1 MKTLKTMFVAGW
13 LAVLVCPGW
22 AAAAPGAGGKMNAL
36 PTYTLP
42 GSAAADGKL
51 AEWAGIPPSAASGD
65 WTKDDPALQ
74 LYAGMKPGGR
84 ELFFLIMVR
93 DRQRYGDGTPPT
105 CTAHGADALV
115 LCFDFDRQARDT
127 SFADWQD
134 NSKLAIYGQQT
145 VRGAPTGRIV
155 LTPRSWSAQP
165 KLIPDEVMTCWQK
178 GIEANVMVP
187 ADWKAKA
194 ISVPVEG
201 GTAYEVSVNL
211 DAVLSASGRKASPDY
226 IGFSA
231 AVVDQDNP
239 LPLGPLYINSEQ
251 LIKEW
256 RNWVG
261 ERSTSAYSPISPTP
275 LAAELGLLSLS
286 PVKPAAPAPQA
297 PLPKSL
303 QDVYGEFP
311 GADTIGAG
319 IGKPDPEKLADLVF
333 WAAAQGAVLDA
344 PLVKK
349 LMAEE
354 APLVRENT
362 LAALFFTDQDK
373 AAAEMGASLAYGRDV
388 ATATSNELI
397 LACLVNE
404 KYGLGHL
411 PGLRRLLASDDLTVA
426 VAAARAL
433 VKVGIKD
440 DLAVLE
446 AAIDER
452 ERLLLAKNPQMPGIA
467 QLGRPLLAA
476 LSEALQLRVAPNPSK
491 ATLTREILK
500 ANTDLNRFIPWDG
513 NTVFNAVGLL
523 RQWPKEGP
531 RELWRFKTGP
541 ALAAVVE
548 AGGRTF
554 IAGQS
559 DKKQWAYCLDAKTG
573 KELWKTETAEEFML
587 PGKWWG
593 TVSSPVVDGDRV
605 YFIPYQRPIDPKT
618 KREIEQCPIVCIR
631 IADGQVLWRSNGG
644 DVPYV
649 NGFSTP
655 LVIGDT
661 VYVLPQVMSQVLL
674 PLDRLTG
681 KVRSQWPPCSP
692 DSGFSME
699 PSSPIYQE
707 LDGIGQIVTGLGGP
721 QVVGC
726 SPKDGTIFWRV
737 VLTGYGIFASPVAV
751 DRRIFLTKGKGV
763 AWSRCLEMQARGGK
777 IRSKEIYT
785 SVRNQL
791 NTFNTPA
798 IIDGAVYGFN
808 DSALQCTSLDDGKV
822 LWEKTGGGWGTE
834 GQLMAA
840 DGLIFALSSGELVM
854 LEVNRTGY
862 NELGRVRHGI
872 DLGHPQ
878 HPTLANGRLYVHGE
892 DTTICYQLTPELLG
906 SAPDTSSSPPV
917 RVQTAQERSKP

>member
-42 GSAAADGKL
+42 DSAAADGKL

-74 LYAGMKPGGR
+74 LYAGTKPGGR

-134 NSKLAIYGQQT
+134 NSKLAMYGQQT

-187 ADWKAKA
+187 AEWKAKA

-239 LPLGPLYINSEQ
+239 LPLGPLNIQPDNPMN
-251 LIKEW
+251 EW
-256 RNWVG
+256 RNWAG

-275 LAAELGLLSLS
+275 LAATLGLLSLS
-286 PVKPAAPAPQA
+286 SVKPAAPAPQA

-311 GADTIGAG
+311 GADAIGAG

-333 WAAAQGAVLDA
+333 WAAVQGAVLDA

-349 LMAEE
+349 LMAAE

-388 ATATSNELI
+388 ATASTKELI

-404 KYGLGHL
+404 KHGLGHL
-411 PGLRRLLASDDLTVA
+411 PELRRLLASDDLTVA

-433 VKVGIKD
+433 VKVGVKD
-440 DLAVLE
+440 DIAVLE

-452 ERLLLAKNPQMPGIA
+452 ERLLLAKNPQMPGTA
-467 QLGRPLLAA
+467 QMGRPLLAA

-531 RELWRFKTGP
+531 KELWRFKAGP

-548 AGGRTF
+548 ADGRAF

-573 KELWKTETAEEFML
+573 KELWKTETGEEFFL
-587 PGKWWG
+587 GGHWWG
-593 TVSSPVVDGDRV
+593 TVASPVVDGDRV
-605 YFIPYQRPIDPKT
+605 YFIPFYRHTDFRNGGNEK
-618 KREIEQCPIVCIR
+618 CSLVCLR
-631 IADGQVLWRSNGG
+631 VSDGKELWRSGG

-661 VYVLPQVMSQVLL
+661 VYVLPMVKSQVLL

-681 KVRSQWPPCSP
+681 KFRSQWPPCSP
-692 DSGFSME
+692 DSSVVPFAAA
-699 PSSPIYQE
+699 SPIYQE
-707 LDGIGQIVTGLGGP
+707 LDGIGQIVTGFQGP
-721 QVVGC
+721 NLVGVN
-726 SPKDGTIFWRV
+726 PKDGTIFWRV
-737 VLTGYGIFASPVAV
+737 ELTGYGIFASPVAV
-751 DRRIFLTKGKGV
+751 GRRVFLTNGRGGG
-763 AWSRCLEMQARGGK
+763 WSRCLEMQARGGK
-777 IRSKEIYT
+777 IRSKEIYK

-822 LWEKTGGGWGTE
+822 LWEKKGWGTA
-834 GQLMAA
+834 GQLIAA
-840 DGLIFALSSGELVM
+840 DGLIFALSGDLVM

-862 NELGRVRHGI
+862 HELGRVRHGI

-878 HPTLANGRLYVHGE
+878 HPTLANGRLYVHGL

-917 RVQTAQERSKP
+917 RVQTAQERSK

>member
-1 MKTLKTMFVAGW
+1 MKTLKTMFIAGW

-22 AAAAPGAGGKMNAL
+22 AAAAPGAEGKMNAL

-42 GSAAADGKL
+42 DSAAADGKL
-51 AEWAGIPPSAASGD
+51 AEWAGIPPSATAGD

-134 NSKLAIYGQQT
+134 NSKRDIYGPQT

-165 KLIPDEVMTCWQK
+165 KTIPDEVMTYWQK
-178 GIEANVMVP
+178 GIEANIMVP

-211 DAVLSASGRKASPDY
+211 DAVLSASGRKASSDY

-231 AVVDQDNP
+231 AVVDQDNH
-239 LPLGPLYINSEQ
+239 LPLGPLNIQPDRINQ
-251 LIKEW
+251 W
-256 RNWVG
+256 RNWAG

-275 LAAELGLLSLS
+275 LAAELGILSLS

-297 PLPKSL
+297 PLPQSL

-311 GADTIGAG
+311 GADAIGAG

-333 WAAAQGAVLDA
+333 WAAVQGAVLDA

-349 LMAEE
+349 LMAAE

-411 PGLRRLLASDDLTVA
+411 PELRRLLASDDLTVA
-426 VAAARAL
+426 VAAAQAL
-433 VKVGIKD
+433 VKVGVKD
-440 DLAVLE
+440 DIAVLE

-467 QLGRPLLAA
+467 RMGRPLLAA

-531 RELWRFKTGP
+531 RELWRFKAGP

-554 IAGQS
+554 VGGQS
-559 DKKQWAYCLDAKTG
+559 EGKQWAHCLDAKTG
-573 KELWKTETAEEFML
+573 KELWKTETGEEFFS
-587 PGKWWG
+587 GGHWWG

-605 YFIPYQRPIDPKT
+605 YFIPGGDRDKKPEKW
-618 KREIEQCPIVCIR
+618 CSMLCLR
-631 IADGQVLWRSNGG
+631 ISDGKVLWRSGG
-644 DVPYV
+644 DIPYV

-661 VYVLPQVMSQVLL
+661 VYVLPNVADLALL

-681 KVRSQWPPCSP
+681 KVRSQWPPFPLISRGTPVVGASP
-692 DSGFSME
+692 T
-699 PSSPIYQE
+699 YQE
-707 LDGIGQIVTGLGGP
+707 LDGIGQIVTGWGSSDGS
-721 QVVGC
+721 QVAGC

-737 VLTGYGIFASPVAV
+737 GTSGGYGIFASPVAV
-751 DRRIFLTKGKGV
+751 GRRIFLTYGRHGG
-763 AWSRCLEMQARGGK
+763 WSRCLEMQARGGK
-777 IRSKEIYT
+777 IRSKEIYK
-785 SVRNQL
+785 SVRNQVNL
-791 NTFNTPA
+791 YNSPA

-822 LWEKTGGGWGTE
+822 LWEQKGWGNA
-834 GQLMAA
+834 GQLIAA
-840 DGLIFALSSGELVM
+840 DGLIFALSGELVM

-862 NELGRVRHGI
+862 NELGRFHHRI
-872 DLGHPQ
+872 ELGHPQ
-878 HPTLANGRLYVHGE
+878 HPTLANGRLYVHGL

-917 RVQTAQERSKP
+917 RVQTEQERSK